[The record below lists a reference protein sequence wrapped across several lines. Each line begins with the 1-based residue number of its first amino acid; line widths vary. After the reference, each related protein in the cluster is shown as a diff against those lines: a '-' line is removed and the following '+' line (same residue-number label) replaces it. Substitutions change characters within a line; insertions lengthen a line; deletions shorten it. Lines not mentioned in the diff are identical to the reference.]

1 MNKDTKTNETQEQ
14 KLNFHDL
21 IDAAMQAYKDGF
33 LTSVELNN
41 LGINATVKPGT
52 STIEAFFN
60 SKNSNFTKRIQFLK
74 SFYKETFIIK
84 SESDI
89 KRINTTSAEIE
100 YLNGFKFKVKAKSNC
115 GKAIVYQHKHHGLIK
130 ICINEL
136 RGATVTQ
143 KKMFH

>member
-60 SKNSNFTKRIQFLK
+60 SKNSNFTQRIQFLK

-89 KRINTTSAEIE
+89 KRIDTTSAEIE
-100 YLNGFKFKVKAKSNC
+100 YLNGFKFKVKAKSSC

-143 KKMFH
+143 KKIFH

>member
-1 MNKDTKTNETQEQ
+1 MDKDKKANEAQEQ
-14 KLNFHDL
+14 ELNFHDL

-89 KRINTTSAEIE
+89 KRIDTTSAEIE
-100 YLNGFKFKVKAKSNC
+100 YRNGFKFKVKAKSSC

>member
-89 KRINTTSAEIE
+89 KRIDTTSAEIE
-100 YLNGFKFKVKAKSNC
+100 YLNGFKFKVKAKSSC
-115 GKAIVYQHKHHGLIK
+115 GKAIIYQHKHHGLIK